1 MLIFN
6 FHSKI
11 FLTVLGENH
20 TEVTDAVK
28 ADEDEEER
36 ESGGATYGE
45 TSDRKPPTTA
55 TLVNVIGENHANED
69 NLTKQGSQH
78 PSKNS
83 SSLTTK
89 YIRSLVSVDT
99 DERKTFV
106 ETGTEQSAGSKTSIE
121 VLAGNSNRSATE
133 EDCWATA
140 QPAIVKEEDE
150 SSDISSDLTK
160 TADGYDDTSS
170 LYESIGGSE
179 DLPDLKV
186 EEDHY
191 EKIRHNDVSI
201 TTTATSDDGNWVDV
215 DDIGQVDPPQP
226 VTTSNLISRQQQHH
240 FVR

>member
-1 MLIFN
+1 MLIFD

-28 ADEDEEER
+28 ADEEEER
-36 ESGGATYGE
+36 ESGATYGE

-83 SSLTTK
+83 SSLTNK
-89 YIRSLVSVDT
+89 YIRSLVSVET
-99 DERKTFV
+99 DDRKTFA
-106 ETGTEQSAGSKTSIE
+106 ETGTEQSAGSETCIE
-121 VLAGNSNRSATE
+121 VLAGNSNKSATE

-215 DDIGQVDPPQP
+215 DDIAKVDPPQP
-226 VTTSNLISRQQQHH
+226 VVTSNLISRQQQHH